1 MEAERARLNALY
13 DAYAAKHGILNSR
26 ANAAALKQDSSYPL
40 LCALEIL
47 DGEGNFE
54 RKADMFSKRTIR
66 PNAPV
71 THADD
76 PQAALAAS
84 LSERGRV
91 DLPYMA
97 RLTGMGE
104 NELAEA
110 LKGAIFRVPTA
121 TGEQP
126 VWQPADEYLSGN
138 VRAKLRIAE
147 LTAASDPS
155 YIPNIE
161 ALRCAQPPDL
171 GAAEISVRL
180 GATWIPADD
189 VREFVLHLLD
199 PPYWVREQVAVR
211 YSAATAQWRIEGKGR
226 DGSNVRALSTYGTRR
241 MSAYHIIEETLNL
254 KDARVVDYV
263 EDENGKKKP
272 VLNKKET
279 AVALAKQEAIKA
291 AFKEWVFSD
300 QARRERLVAAYN
312 ERFNA
317 IRPREFDGSHLA
329 FPGMTPR

>member
-1 MEAERARLNALY
+1 MIPLRDCARRLITLEKDGAPDAEVEAERARLNALY

-104 NELAEA
+104 TNWP
-110 LKGAIFRVPTA
+110 KR
-121 TGEQP
+121 
-126 VWQPADEYLSGN
+126 
-138 VRAKLRIAE
+138 
-147 LTAASDPS
+147 
-155 YIPNIE
+155 
-161 ALRCAQPPDL
+161 
-171 GAAEISVRL
+171 
-180 GATWIPADD
+180 
-189 VREFVLHLLD
+189 
-199 PPYWVREQVAVR
+199 
-211 YSAATAQWRIEGKGR
+211 
-226 DGSNVRALSTYGTRR
+226 
-241 MSAYHIIEETLNL
+241 
-254 KDARVVDYV
+254 
-263 EDENGKKKP
+263 
-272 VLNKKET
+272 
-279 AVALAKQEAIKA
+279 
-291 AFKEWVFSD
+291 
-300 QARRERLVAAYN
+300 
-312 ERFNA
+312 
-317 IRPREFDGSHLA
+317 
-329 FPGMTPR
+329 